1 LAGRVSV
8 PCAEDGLTAR
18 GAWLC
23 LAGSQ
28 VTVWRDGMQLQAL
41 PASSFLVSGDV
52 VWLLAPGQ
60 VERFVDF
67 GGSFLVRQ
75 PDVALGF
82 ALTGT
87 VLARGEDELWAVA
100 ERRVT
105 RTALANG
112 ALQRIGQADLPL
124 GLCQSSAHYAVDE
137 AEPALWL
144 GCESR
149 SGAARLCR
157 FDVPATEGGR
167 CREVEGALVGFD
179 AGLVWVRDASGL
191 RAVGLDGQGA
201 SVALGPEIRVTAT
214 PGGWPTVRT
223 PGGTLLL
230 PAPGPLQVELE
241 VLRIS
246 LPLQRLSREL
256 IVAGGASGRVAWR
269 RTR

>member
-1 LAGRVSV
+1 
-8 PCAEDGLTAR
+8 
-18 GAWLC
+18 
-23 LAGSQ
+23 
-28 VTVWRDGMQLQAL
+28 MQLQAL

-87 VLARGEDELWAVA
+87 VLARGDDELWAVA

-105 RTALANG
+105 RTVLANG
-112 ALQRIGQADLPL
+112 ALQRIGDADLPL
-124 GLCQSSAHYAVDE
+124 GLCQSSVHYAVDE

-157 FDVPATEGGR
+157 FDVPVTDGGR

-201 SVALGPEIRVTAT
+201 SVALGPETRVTAM

-241 VLRIS
+241 VLRTS